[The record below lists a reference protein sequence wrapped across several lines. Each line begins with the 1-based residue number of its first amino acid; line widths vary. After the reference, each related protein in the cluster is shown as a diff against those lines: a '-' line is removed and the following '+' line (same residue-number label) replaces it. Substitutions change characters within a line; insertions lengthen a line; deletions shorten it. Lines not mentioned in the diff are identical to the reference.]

1 MAQAARE
8 MALNELIIADCSAYL
23 EPDIDKL
30 DPFLLRILLNVKGLA
45 QWFNRGDK
53 RHKADPDMLQEVI
66 VSVCYRLVRFHALG
80 DPPLESKLD
89 AAYHIGLVAFMTTL
103 FLQFDGRRFLR
114 YNLVSRCL
122 GSVIGRMI
130 SELGDDLLL
139 WLLFI
144 GGISVLEEADQRWVV
159 LQISHIVRLLGFEN
173 WGQMRQLLTQFPWIG
188 AIHDG
193 PGKALWDTVMTSS
206 IENS

>member
-1 MAQAARE
+1 
-8 MALNELIIADCSAYL
+8 MALNESIIISDDWVCSGTNF
-23 EPDIDKL
+23 DKI
-30 DPFLLRILLNVKGLA
+30 DPFLLRILLDIIGLA
-45 QWFNRGDK
+45 HWFNREDK

-80 DPPLESKLD
+80 SPPLESKLD
-89 AAYHIGLVAFMTTL
+89 AAYHIGLIAFMTTL

-114 YNLVSRCL
+114 YTLVSRCL
-122 GSVIGRMI
+122 KDIIERRLEECDSD
-130 SELGDDLLL
+130 SLL

-159 LQISHIVRLLGFEN
+159 MEISHMIQFLGIGS
-173 WGQMRQLLTQFPWIG
+173 WVQLRQLIIQFPWIG
-188 AIHDG
+188 AIHDE
-193 PGKALWDTVMTSS
+193 PGKALWETVMTSS